1 MTDKITLADVTTFV
15 NDTSAVTTVN
25 NNSSIIQT
33 AFDNTLSRDGTSPNT
48 MGSNLDMNSFQIL
61 NLPSPSSGNSPLRLQ
76 DLETFN
82 GGGTISTLPS
92 GGTTGEALVKNSNT
106 NYDVKW
112 ASGLVSSVGLTLPAD
127 FTVTG
132 SPVTSTGTLGAT
144 FVNTP
149 TGTGG
154 FVRATSPTLVTPAL
168 GTPSSGVA
176 TNITGLPLSTGITG
190 TLPAANMPGLTGDV
204 TTTTGTTVTSINNST
219 VTNAKLTNMAAYTL
233 KGNSTNASSAPTDIS
248 IPALTQKSSPV
259 AGDFLLIADSAAS
272 NALKYATVG
281 SVATAGTVASVGGL
295 TGAVGLGP
303 TLSTSSNNIVTHFTP
318 ITNALTANVPLSG
331 SSAYNNGPS
340 IAQGSSGTWFV
351 TGTVTITNTSVAS
364 KFNAKLWDGTTVVA
378 SSGNVSFSPGN
389 PTSISL
395 SGFITSP
402 AGNLRIDVADT
413 AGSTSGLILFN
424 NTGSSQDS
432 MISAIRIA

>member
-1 MTDKITLADVTTFV
+1 MTKITLADVTSFV
-15 NDTSAVTTVN
+15 NDTSATTTVN
-25 NNSSIIQT
+25 NNSSIIET
-33 AFDNTLSRDGTSPNT
+33 AFDNTISRDGTSPNQ
-48 MGSNLDMNSFQIL
+48 MEANLDLNGFQIV
-61 NLPSPSSGNSPLRLQ
+61 NLPAPISGSSALRLQ

-82 GGGTISTLPS
+82 GGGTISTLPA
-92 GGTTGEALVKNSNT
+92 GGTTGEALIKQSNVDF
-106 NYDVKW
+106 DVNW
-112 ASGLVSSVGLTLPAD
+112 SAGVVSSVGLSLPAD

-132 SPVTSTGTLGAT
+132 SPVTGAGVLTATL
-144 FVNTP
+144 VNSP

-176 TNITGLPLSTGITG
+176 THITGLPLSTGVTG
-190 TLPAANMPGLTGDV
+190 TLPAGNMPALTGDV
-204 TTTTGTTVTSINNST
+204 TTTVGTVATTIGNSA
-219 VTNAKLTNMAAYTL
+219 VTNAKLTNMAAFTL
-233 KGNSTNASSAPTDIS
+233 KGNATGGSAVPTDIS
-248 IPALTQKSSPV
+248 IPALTQKSSPIS
-259 AGDFLLIADSAAS
+259 GDYILIADSAAS

-295 TGAVGLGP
+295 TGAVTLGP
-303 TLSTSSNNIVTHFTP
+303 TLSTSSNSIITHFTP

-331 SSAYNNGPS
+331 SSTYNNGPA
-340 IAQGSSGTWFV
+340 IAQGSSGTWYV

-378 SSGNVSFSPGN
+378 SSANVSFSPGN